1 MTTPAFVS
9 FLACVSVFG
18 ALVMTATTEFEEQ
31 KKVFIDQCISD
42 GKKAYQCENE
52 WLHGDCFPDAGI
64 EPK

>member
-9 FLACVSVFG
+9 FLACVSVAG
-18 ALVMTATTEFEEQ
+18 ALVMTATNELEEQ
-31 KKVFIDQCISD
+31 KKSFMDQCVSD
-42 GKKAYQCENE
+42 GKKGYECEAK